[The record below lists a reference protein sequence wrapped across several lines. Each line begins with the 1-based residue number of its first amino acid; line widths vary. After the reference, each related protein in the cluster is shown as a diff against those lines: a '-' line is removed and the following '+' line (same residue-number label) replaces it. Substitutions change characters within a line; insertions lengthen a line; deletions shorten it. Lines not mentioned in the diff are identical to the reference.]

1 MMTLFSRRS
10 VQKEWMDDLGAEGEV
25 LEQTLKELKT
35 INRLLGGNYV
45 TTSALQKIV
54 EHYPKGRYTI
64 ADIGC
69 GGGDM
74 IRIMANWAKKQGLT
88 CRFIGIDANPNI
100 IRTAKENLK
109 DLPNV
114 DFACQNVFDDTFLNE
129 KVDIITC
136 TLFTHHFT
144 DEELELLFKNFK
156 NKSNLCLIIND
167 LDRNPLAYYSIK
179 ILTRWFSKSPM
190 VKNDGPL
197 SVLRSFRRNELSHL
211 IKTAGFHSFEIQ
223 WKWAFRWRVI
233 AFSAGK

>member
-1 MMTLFSRRS
+1 MKPFLHRS
-10 VQKEWMDDLGAEGEV
+10 YQKEWMDDLGAEGEV

-35 INRLLGGNYV
+35 INKLLGGNHV

-54 EHYPKGRYTI
+54 EHYPKSHYTI

-74 IRIMANWAKKQGLT
+74 IRIMAEWAQKHGLA

-100 IRTAKENLK
+100 IRTAQDNLK
-109 DLPNV
+109 DLLNV
-114 DFACQNVFDDTFLNE
+114 DFACQNVFDDTFLGE

-144 DEELELLFKNFK
+144 DEELALLFKNFRK
-156 NKSNLCLIIND
+156 KSYLSLVIND
-167 LDRNPLAYYSIK
+167 LHRHPLAYYSIK
-179 ILTRWFSKSPM
+179 LLTQWFSRSPM

-197 SVLRSFRRNELSHL
+197 SVLRSFRRNELRHL
-211 IKTAGFHSFEIQ
+211 IKTAGFHSFDIQ

-233 AFSAGK
+233 AFSSKK